1 MKTLIVFRISFKLL
15 LLQVFARNVLL
26 VQHYTAIHCT
36 IDNNTL
42 QITTL
47 NSVHHCTS
55 EQSMSLVSVVLYHSF
70 ISAMHCTAPTLH
82 YTLLCCNTVYYIN
95 ILYNGERYDL
105 PMYYFVFRKSVR
117 PPLHFVK
124 YTLTGSERCE
134 QHLYNSPRLYHC

>member
-47 NSVHHCTS
+47 NSVHHCTVAP
-55 EQSMSLVSVVLYHSF
+55 QNRVCHWLVLC
-70 ISAMHCTAPTLH
+70 CT
-82 YTLLCCNTVYYIN
+82 TLLFLQCTVPHPPCTTLYYAVIQCTILIFYTTESATTFQYTILFSVSQSDHLCILSNT
-95 ILYNGERYDL
+95 L
-105 PMYYFVFRKSVR
+105 
-117 PPLHFVK
+117 
-124 YTLTGSERCE
+124 
-134 QHLYNSPRLYHC
+134 